1 MSLIWKKLVHDEGA
15 GNLGLTAGTRS
26 IHSKV
31 IRMLDT
37 ASVVAS
43 EGVSLSGLNGSFS
56 TTSWTLVPA
65 DAYLNAV
72 KVTITPAPG
81 VGKWYRFEV
90 RSRGWTNTDADGI
103 STMVIMSGK
112 ISGTSTSLDSRD
124 IEIDA
129 TPSTLTDTMYP
140 KGVFL
145 PQGSQYQLLFYPS
158 DAGVTPFTDITIE
171 YDLRPANPDHYFL
184 SHGTQTEG
192 TFVGEE
198 YQIAFATNT
207 NTSSAGN
214 ATRYNHAFPVSGT
227 ISNWLCR
234 RTSPYNTAG
243 NEINMTLYNFTTGN
257 TLTLDQK
264 SDNELVD
271 DTVLSQRIYGNLSGT
286 LKFNDGDLVRYSHQ
300 ETGTASA
307 RAVTHAFVFVPDT
320 ANEVPYFFT
329 SSTVIPAADNN
340 YYKYPFE
347 VGTSTTENWT
357 TTQADRE
364 IPWPSDETIDN
375 VRCTLSATP
384 GVVLTV
390 SIKRVLGGSITLT
403 FDGTSTEEDLV
414 STLTFAKGEMGVIE
428 VDSNVGIGSVY
439 IETLTFRGTVDVTA
453 DRVVAFSRLAIDT
466 VLGAMTD
473 TSFKVSAQL
482 NQGNLPSNLVVSTG
496 LTEATFDAGIVGRSS
511 TVRPFKVAYRR
522 PIETDIWLWIA
533 EYAITGLTAET
544 DYTYAIET
552 GGVIDYESMRPVKTY
567 VTEDAEVGSTVTDS
581 YIWGSCLELDAQP
594 GAAYGEYPPLV
605 SASAET
611 NLKAWLCCGDFTYHN
626 AISTNTKQSF
636 PQGIACYMF
645 NMRACSDI
653 NRFISRY
660 NFSLTPSDHDVIFSD
675 GNNDQTGA
683 GLSVPAGYNV
693 INNLHPYYDRPAGSS
708 TFVQAV
714 SQTFKDGKVT
724 FVVLD
729 SQAQRHPEKA
739 SGTGIGTAFGDGR
752 TTIEAA
758 SGSGNY
764 TTWDQVTWFTDTAVA
779 AKAAGCKL
787 LICVLGGGK
796 IEGSPATDTYQGDYL
811 AEWQSICDFLC
822 DPENDVPEVIF
833 INGDNH
839 TYGFD
844 DGQFMNKFSSSQGQL
859 ACFRFAPMRR
869 QQDEGSGSD
878 TWNSVAHS
886 ASVTDQIGYGHIEVT
901 KTVPA
906 IHEYTYTITAKDT
919 DGTQIGTGTVSK
931 DATIKRLLDFA
942 ADKSNP
948 VHPGVSGTISID
960 LAKTWLGAARF
971 NLTAADGINLVKNT
985 DYTITEGD
993 QNTHANA
1000 HNPNIKITMLTTTA
1014 GKIDLTIADSTPAD
1028 AGTTLTGDLTH
1039 EVTVGELALV
1049 NPDDLAGLV
1058 GWWDASVAADV
1069 TETANVIT
1077 AWADKKGSANWAAA
1091 VGEEPTYV
1099 PESVNGKNAIDFDGA
1114 GDFMTATLAGTVS
1127 MPFTIVL
1134 FFRTDLLNDTNF
1146 AWLFG
1151 GKESTNTTFTNSF
1164 GRNRFSGADV
1174 NNLMCRDKGGTFRKG
1189 PVANIITGQQLTMA
1203 SYTVNSATSQ
1213 DVYSSIELVQD
1224 IGYPG
1229 PPAHAGGADLGTEI
1243 TLGAEVSATN
1253 DFNGQFYEAML
1264 YSRALF
1270 PLELNRLY
1278 NYSRARWE
1286 VMADPSVITGLL
1298 HWWDG
1303 DSGVSLDTSDVN
1315 TWTDSIGSLVLDATG
1330 SGTKRPT
1337 TTTQNG
1343 HTVLSF
1349 DRTLSQHMEV
1359 GITTAIEIPYTIA
1372 VFVQFA
1378 AAAQVNQWNYPLT
1391 FRDASAN
1398 IGAIFRN
1405 RSNED
1410 SGRLSTIDKAGTN
1423 RRSDSASFPAVPG
1436 SQYLMLLIKVTGT
1449 GTGNAEGV
1457 IGEPGTGVTHSI
1469 TFTSPSA
1476 YAGGADIPSGG
1487 KIQVGSN
1494 NDGAST
1500 HMDGEV
1506 ASIVVY
1512 DHELSVIETEQL
1524 YGYWHDRYI
1533 P

>member
-15 GNLGLTAGTRS
+15 GNLGLTPGTRS

-184 SHGTQTEG
+184 SHVTQTES

-605 SASAET
+605 SASSET
-611 NLKAWLCCGDFTYHN
+611 NVKSWLCCGDFTYHN

-645 NMRACSDI
+645 NLRACSDI
-653 NRFISRY
+653 NRFISRH
-660 NFSLTPSDHDVIFSD
+660 NFVLTPSDHDVIFAD
-675 GNNDQTGA
+675 GNNDDTGA

-693 INNLHPYYDRPAGSS
+693 INKLHPYYDRPAGSS

-724 FVVLD
+724 FVIMD

-739 SGTGIGTAFGDGR
+739 SGAGLGTAFGDGR

-758 SGSGNY
+758 AGSGNY

-787 LICVLGGGK
+787 LICLLGGGK
-796 IEGSPATDTYQGDYL
+796 IEGAAQTDTYQGDYL
-811 AEWQSICDFLC
+811 VEWRSICDFLC
-822 DPENDVPEVIF
+822 DPDNDVPEVIF
-833 INGDNH
+833 LYGDNH

-844 DGQFMNKFSSSQGQL
+844 DGEVTNSLSSSQGQL

-869 QQDEGSGSD
+869 QQDEGAKSD
-878 TWNSVAHS
+878 AWNAVAQS
-886 ASVTDQIGYGHIEVT
+886 ASVTNQIGYGHLEVT

-906 IHEYTYTITAKDT
+906 IHEYTYTVTAKDT
-919 DGTQIGTGTVSK
+919 DGAQIGTATVSK
-931 DATIKRLLDFA
+931 DATIKRLFDFA

-948 VHPGVSGTISID
+948 AHPGDGGVVSVPFV
-960 LAKTWLGAARF
+960 KTWLGATRF
-971 NLTAADGINLVKNT
+971 NLVAADGTGFTKDASPGYSV
-985 DYTITEGD
+985 TEGD
-993 QNTHANA
+993 QNSHANA
-1000 HNPNIKITMLTTTA
+1000 SNPKINITINGTTP
-1014 GKIDLTIADSTPAD
+1014 GIVNLTIADATPAD
-1028 AGTTLTGDLTH
+1028 AGSTITGQLTH
-1039 EVTVGELALV
+1039 EITVGELILSD
-1049 NPDDLAGLV
+1049 PDDLANLVAWYDASDDSTITTAGGSITAWTDKKGAADLALGVGSSSPTHIEGPNGYFVANFDDGTIMQMNTNIGALSMPYSIFIWVRFDGAQNTINRFACGFDGNVAGLGRGRTAEPGDFITTDGGGNLRSESTDVQIADDTYVMLGTQVTGTTGAEVEGIINNTQSLIFSSHSGGANVAAGAGNFRV
-1058 GWWDASVAADV
+1058 GSVTDPGSTTTEHEGKIAEIAIYSRDLFPVEITRLYNHWSSKYTLISSLTEIDELVAWWDASDATSITKDGSDFVSNWTDQVSSLAFTASTTKRPLWLSADQ
-1069 TETANVIT
+1069 NGLDVIHWDGT
-1077 AWADKKGSANWAAA
+1077 SDSMDCTGLGGSA
-1091 VGEEPTYV
+1091 PTVASNGGFTILALVRHDQLNQATNDTDTLLLCRNSGDTAYV
-1099 PESVNGKNAIDFDGA
+1099 CGLGRNRANEDPDALSTVDKA
-1114 GDFMTATLAGTVS
+1114 GSSRRADGTVS
-1127 MPFTIVL
+1127 ANKVPGQEWVMIGIRVTGTTAGEANGII
-1134 FFRTDLLNDTNF
+1134 
-1146 AWLFG
+1146 
-1151 GKESTNTTFTNSF
+1151 NTKKDVTF
-1164 GRNRFSGADV
+1164 V
-1174 NNLMCRDKGGTFRKG
+1174 
-1189 PVANIITGQQLTMA
+1189 
-1203 SYTVNSATSQ
+1203 SYS
-1213 DVYSSIELVQD
+1213 
-1224 IGYPG
+1224 
-1229 PPAHAGGADLGTEI
+1229 GGADLDGKLL
-1243 TLGAEVSATN
+1243 LGSTFSYMDGKIAELA
-1253 DFNGQFYEAML
+1253 FF
-1264 YSRALF
+1264 
-1270 PLELNRLY
+1270 
-1278 NYSRARWE
+1278 
-1286 VMADPSVITGLL
+1286 
-1298 HWWDG
+1298 
-1303 DSGVSLDTSDVN
+1303 
-1315 TWTDSIGSLVLDATG
+1315 
-1330 SGTKRPT
+1330 
-1337 TTTQNG
+1337 
-1343 HTVLSF
+1343 
-1349 DRTLSQHMEV
+1349 
-1359 GITTAIEIPYTIA
+1359 
-1372 VFVQFA
+1372 
-1378 AAAQVNQWNYPLT
+1378 
-1391 FRDASAN
+1391 
-1398 IGAIFRN
+1398 
-1405 RSNED
+1405 
-1410 SGRLSTIDKAGTN
+1410 DKALT
-1423 RRSDSASFPAVPG
+1423 
-1436 SQYLMLLIKVTGT
+1436 
-1449 GTGNAEGV
+1449 
-1457 IGEPGTGVTHSI
+1457 
-1469 TFTSPSA
+1469 
-1476 YAGGADIPSGG
+1476 DI
-1487 KIQVGSN
+1487 
-1494 NDGAST
+1494 
-1500 HMDGEV
+1500 EV
-1506 ASIVVY
+1506 HQA
-1512 DHELSVIETEQL
+1512 
-1524 YGYWHDRYI
+1524 YGYWKDKWAF
-1533 P
+1533 